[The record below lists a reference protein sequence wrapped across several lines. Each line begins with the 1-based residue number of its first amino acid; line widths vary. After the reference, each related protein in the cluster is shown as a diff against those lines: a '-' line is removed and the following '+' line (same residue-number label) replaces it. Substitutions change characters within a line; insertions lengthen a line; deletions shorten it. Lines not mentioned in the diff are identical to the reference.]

1 MFHIAKDTKLAENS
15 VIACSIFLFISLVFV
30 IITFYV
36 IKFCICN
43 AGKKESVLEDGID
56 SAPKYCMEEPPPTY
70 KEAIKIE
77 GIL

>member
-36 IKFCICN
+36 IKICICN
-43 AGKKESVLEDGID
+43 AGKKESVLEDGMN
-56 SAPKYCMEEPPPTY
+56 SAPKYCMEESPPTY
-70 KEAIKIE
+70 EEAIKME
-77 GIL
+77 TIL